1 MYGKENFNM
10 GRNNMNCEFGP
21 LNKKKNYLGDILKIG
36 AGFIAGSVCTLIL
49 VSLFGIFLSARH
61 QHLETKDSLE
71 KRILDD
77 LNDMYDTKSPED
89 IRYFQVRSKKGEAT
103 IHTGMSKDSVIMLL
117 GQPTEFSSTEYHDNI
132 TYRYGNYD
140 MNSLSIDF
148 KKGKV
153 SCVSQY

>member
-10 GRNNMNCEFGP
+10 GRNNMEREFGS
-21 LNKKKNYLGDILKIG
+21 LNKKKNYWGDILKIG
-36 AGFIAGSVCTLIL
+36 VGFIAGSVCTLIL
-49 VSLFGIFLSARH
+49 VSLFGVFLSAR
-61 QHLETKDSLE
+61 QHRLETKYSLE

-89 IRYFQVRSKKGEAT
+89 IRYFQVRSKKGEGT
-103 IHTGMSKDSVIMLL
+103 IHTGMSKESVTMLL

-140 MNSLSIDF
+140 INSLSIDF

-153 SCVSQY
+153 SSVRQY